1 LVTVDEDF
9 PYQSQDPELQPPQGL
24 PAPPVI
30 EEPADQ
36 DLKILLRLLIG
47 TAVEGN
53 DEFRRR
59 ARLWQAG
66 INITDPSKVV
76 ISVEDESEAARLR
89 YGLIGFLFQAI
100 EAGQDSLSSL
110 NTVSSRAFR
119 RVSRLFAPLT
129 RSRLWRPVQA
139 NFDSYSEKGESIVNT
154 WIKIGRRE
162 ERLSRTLAR
171 QQAYE
176 QMVNEVIDYVAQKPE
191 IRDIVQQQS
200 VGMAEEIV
208 GEIRERSIEF
218 DEMLEK
224 RVNSI
229 LRRRSNP

>member
-1 LVTVDEDF
+1 LVTVEEDF

-24 PAPPVI
+24 PAPQEIAAP
-30 EEPADQ
+30 EDQ

-47 TAVEGN
+47 TAIEGN
-53 DEFRRR
+53 DEFRSR

-66 INITDPSKVV
+66 INAADPSRMV

-100 EAGQDSLSSL
+100 EAGYDSLSLL
-110 NTVSSRAFR
+110 NKVSSGAFTKF
-119 RVSRLFAPLT
+119 SRLFAPLT

-139 NFDSYSEKGESIVNT
+139 NFDSYSEKGESIVDT
-154 WIKIGRRE
+154 WVNIGRRE
-162 ERLSRTLAR
+162 ERLSRALAR

-176 QMVNEVIDYVAQKPE
+176 QLVNEVIDYVAQKPE
-191 IRDIVQQQS
+191 IREIVQQQS

-208 GEIRERSIEF
+208 GEIRDRSFEF

-224 RVNSI
+224 RVNTI
-229 LRRRSNP
+229 LRRRPNP